1 MAKAVVGQSE
11 TCGLRPPRQDAD
23 GNLVA
28 KLPQAA
34 PGMRV
39 TLPRALSKLG
49 YCSRTQ
55 AEKLVTG
62 GHVSVGGRRVTD
74 LSAWV
79 DIRTD
84 RIEVDG
90 KPVGAEEKLYLMLNK
105 PRGLVTTRDDPEGR
119 ETVFACLEG
128 LDIPY
133 VSPVGR
139 LDKASEGLLLFT
151 NDTVLAQRLLDPDSN
166 IAKTYHV
173 QTRGRPAEADLARM
187 TAGILDDGELLK
199 AAGVKVLRE
208 ADKTCWLEF
217 ELREGKNRE
226 IRRMLGAIGCECLRL
241 VRIAFGEL
249 TLGDLERGKA
259 RFLNDAEIT
268 TLRHR
273 TGFASLAGE

>member
-1 MAKAVVGQSE
+1 M
-11 TCGLRPPRQDAD
+11 
-23 GNLVA
+23 A

-55 AEKLVTG
+55 AEKLVAG
-62 GHVSVGGRRVTD
+62 GHVSVGGHRVTD

-90 KPVGAEEKLYLMLNK
+90 KPVAAEAKVYLMLNK

-119 ETVFACLEG
+119 ETVFSCLED
-128 LDIPY
+128 LDIPH

-173 QTRGRPAEADLARM
+173 QTQGRPTEADLARM

-217 ELREGKNRE
+217 ELSEGKNRE
-226 IRRMLGAIGCECLRL
+226 IRRMLEALGFECLRL
-241 VRIAFGEL
+241 IRIAFAGL
-249 TLGDLERGKA
+249 PLGDLEKGKV
-259 RFLNDAEIT
+259 RVLTDAEVT
-268 TLRHR
+268 ALKRR
-273 TGFASLAGE
+273 AERA

>member
-1 MAKAVVGQSE
+1 
-11 TCGLRPPRQDAD
+11 
-23 GNLVA
+23 VA
-28 KLPQAA
+28 KISQAA
-34 PGMRV
+34 PGTRV

-55 AEKLVTG
+55 AEKLVAG
-62 GHVSVGGRRVTD
+62 GHVTVGGRRVTD

-84 RIEVDG
+84 RIAVDG
-90 KPVGAEEKLYLMLNK
+90 KPVDVEARVYLMLNK

-119 ETVFACLEG
+119 DTVFSCLEH
-128 LDIPY
+128 LDIPH

-151 NDTVLAQRLLDPDSN
+151 NDTVLAQRLLDPDSD

-173 QTRGRPAEADLARM
+173 QVRGRPSEADLARM

-199 AAGVKVLRE
+199 ARRVQLLRE

-226 IRRMLGAIGCECLRL
+226 IRRMLEAIGCECLRL

-249 TLGDLERGKA
+249 TLGDLEKGKT

-268 TLRHR
+268 ALRHS
-273 TGFASLAGE
+273 TGSASLAGE

>member
-1 MAKAVVGQSE
+1 MRAVVEHLMRGRRAASIHSDEPQ
-11 TCGLRPPRQDAD
+11 
-23 GNLVA
+23 VA
-28 KLPQAA
+28 KKSPTAA
-34 PGMRV
+34 EPGTRV

-55 AEKLVTG
+55 AEKLVAG
-62 GHVSVGGRRVTD
+62 GHVTVGGRRVTD

-84 RIEVDG
+84 RIAVDG
-90 KPVGAEEKLYLMLNK
+90 KPVGAEARVYLMLNK

-119 ETVFACLEG
+119 DTVFSCLDH
-128 LDIPY
+128 LDIPH

-151 NDTVLAQRLLDPDSN
+151 NDTVLAQRLLDPDSD

-173 QTRGRPAEADLARM
+173 QVRGRPSEADLDRM
-187 TAGILDDGELLK
+187 TSGILDDGELLT
-199 AAGVKVLRE
+199 ASRVRVLRE

-226 IRRMLGAIGCECLRL
+226 IRRMLEAIGFGCLRL
-241 VRIAFGEL
+241 VRVAFGEL
-249 TLGDLERGKA
+249 TLGPLEKGKT
-259 RFLNDAEIT
+259 RFLGEDEVSR
-268 TLRHR
+268 LRELP
-273 TGFASLAGE
+273 TKP

>member
-1 MAKAVVGQSE
+1 MAKAVVSHSE
-11 TCGLRPPRQDAD
+11 TCGQGPRRQDAD

-55 AEKLVTG
+55 AEKLVAG

-119 ETVFACLEG
+119 ETVFSCLDD
-128 LDIPY
+128 LDVPH

-151 NDTVLAQRLLDPDSN
+151 NDTVLAQRLLDPESG

-173 QTRGRPAEADLARM
+173 QTRGRPSEADLARM
-187 TAGILDDGELLK
+187 AAGILDDGELLK
-199 AAGVKVLRE
+199 AARVKILRE

-226 IRRMLGAIGCECLRL
+226 IRRMLEALGFECLRL
-241 VRIAFGEL
+241 IRIDFGGQA
-249 TLGDLERGKA
+249 LGNLEKGKA
-259 RFLNDAEIT
+259 RFLTQAEVAA
-268 TLRHR
+268 LKRR
-273 TGFASLAGE
+273 AGKG

>member
-1 MAKAVVGQSE
+1 MAKIS
-11 TCGLRPPRQDAD
+11 
-23 GNLVA
+23 
-28 KLPQAA
+28 QAA
-34 PGMRV
+34 PGTRV

-55 AEKLVTG
+55 AEKLVAG
-62 GHVSVGGRRVTD
+62 GHVTVGGRRVTD

-84 RIEVDG
+84 RIAVDG
-90 KPVGAEEKLYLMLNK
+90 KPVDVEARVYLMLNK

-119 ETVFACLEG
+119 DTVFSCLEN
-128 LDIPY
+128 LDIPH

-151 NDTVLAQRLLDPDSN
+151 NDTVLAQRLLDPDSA

-173 QTRGRPAEADLARM
+173 QVRGRPSEADLARM

-199 AAGVKVLRE
+199 ASRVQVLRE
-208 ADKTCWLEF
+208 AGKTCWLEF
-217 ELREGKNRE
+217 ELHEGKNRE
-226 IRRMLGAIGCECLRL
+226 IRRMLEAIGCECLRL

-249 TLGDLERGKA
+249 TLGDLEKGKT

-268 TLRHR
+268 ALRHS
-273 TGFASLAGE
+273 TGSASLAGE